1 MQKQSNLKRKTDDDD
16 IIGSETIFEKLKG
29 RTPWIFGKKIR
40 KPKVV
45 YPKVKLP
52 RMDMPLPGKSL
63 IIIIIYV
70 ALFLLQAGIVYIVYR
85 NPIAIGANQQ
95 GDPVFLYPDL
105 QDAFIIES
113 VVASIFIFLCSLGF
127 IMLYQA
133 SKYVYNKKIA
143 IRILVLGIILIIAT
157 FFALQA
163 MITIKLGETLFNV

>member
-1 MQKQSNLKRKTDDDD
+1 MQKQTNLKRKTEDED
-16 IIGSETIFEKLKG
+16 ITGSDTVFEKLRDK
-29 RTPWIFGKKIR
+29 TPWIFGKTIR

-52 RMDMPLPGKSL
+52 KMDMPLPGKSL
-63 IIIIIYV
+63 AIIIIYI
-70 ALFLLQAGIVYIVYR
+70 ALFLLQTGIVYIIYR
-85 NPIAIGANQQ
+85 EPIAIGANQQ
-95 GDPVFLYPDL
+95 GDPVLLYPDIH
-105 QDAFIIES
+105 DAFIIES

-127 IMLYQA
+127 YMLYQA

-143 IRILVLGIILIIAT
+143 IRILVIGIILIIST

>member
-1 MQKQSNLKRKTDDDD
+1 MEKETKLKIKTQNDE
-16 IIGSETIFEKLKG
+16 IIGSETVFEKLRGK
-29 RTPWIFGKKIR
+29 TPWIFGKKIR

-52 RMDMPLPGKSL
+52 RMDMPLPARSL
-63 IIIIIYV
+63 IIIIVYIV
-70 ALFLLQAGIVYIVYR
+70 LFLLQTGIVYILYR
-85 NPIAIGANQQ
+85 TPMAIGANQE
-95 GDPVFLYPDL
+95 GDPLILYPDI

-127 IMLYQA
+127 VMLYQA

-143 IRILVLGIILIIAT
+143 IRILVIGIILIIST

-163 MITIKLGETLFNV
+163 MISIKLGQPLFNV